1 MENVVNLNTGYEGVK
16 VPKKEVDPPK
26 NWLDSPTYQVLE
38 FVPFEYKKEMFLYCS
53 IGLNIGFLFGLL
65 IL

>member
-1 MENVVNLNTGYEGVK
+1 MENVVNLNTGYEGNETPTEK
-16 VPKKEVDPPK
+16 VDLPE
-26 NWLDSPTYQVLE
+26 YQVIE
-38 FVPFEYKKEMFLYCS
+38 YVPFEYRKEIALYCS